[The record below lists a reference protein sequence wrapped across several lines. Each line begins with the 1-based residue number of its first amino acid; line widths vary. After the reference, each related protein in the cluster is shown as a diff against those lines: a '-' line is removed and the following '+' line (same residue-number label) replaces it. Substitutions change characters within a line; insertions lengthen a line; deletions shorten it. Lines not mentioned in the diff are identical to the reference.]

1 MNEEI
6 DELIVKAGIGINN
19 SLQNRELQQM
29 LAVFGITE
37 EKLNVGKGLLDEAAA
52 LNNQQTKETG
62 DWRQA
67 TDDLGAK
74 TDAAF
79 APYITLVKVAR
90 IAFAQEPGAW
100 TALGLA
106 GDRKRS
112 QSGLLAQLN
121 QFYTNLSGNTEWL
134 EKMAGYGITA
144 EKLAVA
150 KALALEAE
158 EALNRQKVEMG
169 EAQDATLRR
178 DRAADTLQ
186 EWYSD
191 FIAIARIALEDN
203 PQYLEM
209 LGIVKK

>member
-1 MNEEI
+1 
-6 DELIVKAGIGINN
+6 
-19 SLQNRELQQM
+19 
-29 LAVFGITE
+29 
-37 EKLNVGKGLLDEAAA
+37 
-52 LNNQQTKETG
+52 
-62 DWRQA
+62 
-67 TDDLGAK
+67 
-74 TDAAF
+74 
-79 APYITLVKVAR
+79 
-90 IAFAQEPGAW
+90 
-100 TALGLA
+100 LA
-106 GDRKRS
+106 GERKES

-144 EKLAVA
+144 EKLAAA